1 MYKNLA
7 LRHSFL
13 DEFENLGEVRL
24 KITVIQVWQMDLHV
38 LAHLGER
45 IRHIS
50 RNVYDVSDPY
60 LS

>member
-50 RNVYDVSDPY
+50 RNVDDVSDPY